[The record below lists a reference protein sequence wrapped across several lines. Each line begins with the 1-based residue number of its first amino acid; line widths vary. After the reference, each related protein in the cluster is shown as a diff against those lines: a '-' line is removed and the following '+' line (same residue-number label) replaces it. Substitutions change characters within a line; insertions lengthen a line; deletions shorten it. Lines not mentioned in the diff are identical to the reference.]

1 MRAHSKPRIRPFHP
15 LHRNVPLDPGKQL
28 GPSRITVKHF
38 LDDGRREVVHDRWG
52 AVPTSGANQWRGYSV
67 FPIDDA
73 GLHLAEVNVVAADT
87 DGGERDPSAME
98 RPRRHCGDRPSPAKL
113 QQVESEEDDGLTVFI
128 GQHVHMLLG
137 DPPASYVGPRLEDN
151 PAGLLPRV
159 PGEDGGLT
167 SYGPITLDEHLDE
180 VPHRLEL
187 GHNDQGLPTRHPEL
201 VRPTS
206 SRLGLGT
213 NYAHHEG
220 VGTLHQASSAS
231 LGHRASSSS
240 AVAVRYGRPDSAAE
254 RGVAAMSAVNRTDPP
269 RITRW
274 RNSRKRDQDDDEV
287 ASSIISFE
295 EVDA

>member
-1 MRAHSKPRIRPFHP
+1 M
-15 LHRNVPLDPGKQL
+15 
-28 GPSRITVKHF
+28 
-38 LDDGRREVVHDRWG
+38 
-52 AVPTSGANQWRGYSV
+52 
-67 FPIDDA
+67 
-73 GLHLAEVNVVAADT
+73 
-87 DGGERDPSAME
+87 
-98 RPRRHCGDRPSPAKL
+98 
-113 QQVESEEDDGLTVFI
+113 ESEEDGGLTVFI

-137 DPPASYVGPRLEDN
+137 DPPANYVGPRPE
-151 PAGLLPRV
+151 AGLLPRV

-167 SYGPITLDEHLDE
+167 SYGPITLDEYLDE
-180 VPHRLEL
+180 APHRLEL

-254 RGVAAMSAVNRTDPP
+254 RGVAAMSAVNRTNPP
-269 RITRW
+269 RIT
-274 RNSRKRDQDDDEV
+274 
-287 ASSIISFE
+287 
-295 EVDA
+295 

>member
-1 MRAHSKPRIRPFHP
+1 
-15 LHRNVPLDPGKQL
+15 
-28 GPSRITVKHF
+28 
-38 LDDGRREVVHDRWG
+38 
-52 AVPTSGANQWRGYSV
+52 
-67 FPIDDA
+67 
-73 GLHLAEVNVVAADT
+73 
-87 DGGERDPSAME
+87 
-98 RPRRHCGDRPSPAKL
+98 
-113 QQVESEEDDGLTVFI
+113 
-128 GQHVHMLLG
+128 
-137 DPPASYVGPRLEDN
+137 VGPRLEDN

-167 SYGPITLDEHLDE
+167 SYGPITLDQYLDE
-180 VPHRLEL
+180 APHRLEL

-201 VRPTS
+201 VRPAS
-206 SRLGLGT
+206 SRLALGT

-220 VGTLHQASSAS
+220 VRALHQASSAS

-254 RGVAAMSAVNRTDPP
+254 RGVAAMPAVNRTSPP